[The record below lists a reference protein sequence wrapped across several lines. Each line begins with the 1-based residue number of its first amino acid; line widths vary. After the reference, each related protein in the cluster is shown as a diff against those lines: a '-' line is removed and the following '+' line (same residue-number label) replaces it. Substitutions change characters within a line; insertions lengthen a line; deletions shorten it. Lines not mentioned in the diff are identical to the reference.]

1 MDGKTE
7 MTDAKI
13 LELATYHFY
22 KQKTGWSG
30 VTDETIIE
38 FAKVIQDKILEQIT
52 LKIEELK

>member
-1 MDGKTE
+1 

-30 VTDETIIE
+30 VTDESIIE

-52 LKIEELK
+52 LKLEELK

>member
-1 MDGKTE
+1 

-13 LELATYHFY
+13 LELATDCFY

-30 VTDETIIE
+30 VSNESIIE

-52 LKIEELK
+52 LKLEELK